1 MISNRN
7 VIRQSLNLIA
17 IFSAFGVN
25 VLANVRPI
33 GGLTLGEI
41 SNNLFQEVLITPANY
56 AFAIWGVIYLGLFSF
71 AIYQALPTQQ
81 EKPLFQNTISYW
93 LIIASCAQIVWVF
106 LFQLRF
112 FMSSFLAMLMIL
124 LPLLR
129 IYGQLQATKT
139 RLSKRERWLVRIPIS
154 IYFAWISVAT
164 IVNGAV
170 SLTDIGWE
178 GWGIEPEIWTVIMMG
193 IGGAIALI
201 ISFFTQDVAFSSVF
215 IWAFTAIAIRHLDSP
230 LIATTGFVL
239 AISLVVVIG
248 WGQRQPKNW
257 KQSS

>member
-1 MISNRN
+1 MHSNRN
-7 VIRQSLNLIA
+7 VIRQILNLIA
-17 IFSAFGVN
+17 VFSAFGVN

-41 SNNLFQEVLITPANY
+41 SNNLFEQVLITPASY

-71 AIYQALPTQQ
+71 AIYQALPTQK

-93 LIIASCAQIVWVF
+93 MVIASCAQIVWVF

-112 FMSSFLAMLMIL
+112 FMWSFLAMLMIL

-129 IYGQLQATKT
+129 IYGQLQGKT
-139 RLSKRERWLVRIPIS
+139 RFSLRERWLVQIPIS

-164 IVNGAV
+164 LVNGAV
-170 SLTDIGWE
+170 SLTDIGWG

-201 ISFFTQDVAFSSVF
+201 ISILTQDIAFSSVF
-215 IWAFTAIAIRHLDSP
+215 IWAFTAIAIRHLDSS
-230 LIATTGFVL
+230 LIAATGFLLAVL
-239 AISLVVVIG
+239 LAVVIG
-248 WGQRQPKNW
+248 FGKLLKTNR
-257 KQSS
+257 STAC